1 MAEPDLSLQPIP
13 QGATRLITARGDQEA
28 LTARRETDC
37 RTAMSRGL
45 REYLEQLSI
54 RTVDGREVR
63 FKQVLESWGESEEAA
78 EFPSAVVYAGEP
90 ADYEASD
97 FSPATVYLPDGTARA
112 LRKVAELKVQFTVE
126 VWAAAQAD
134 RVALVAM
141 LEDAFDPVDEMT
153 GFVLELPHYHGSRA
167 VFEKLQSSYVDSPEV
182 NRRRWRNAAFLLAG
196 QVSQLRF
203 LGEVPP
209 IDVRLNFEVD
219 GDVDAR

>member
-1 MAEPDLSLQPIP
+1 
-13 QGATRLITARGDQEA
+13 
-28 LTARRETDC
+28 
-37 RTAMSRGL
+37 
-45 REYLEQLSI
+45 
-54 RTVDGREVR
+54 
-63 FKQVLESWGESEEAA
+63 
-78 EFPSAVVYAGEP
+78 
-90 ADYEASD
+90 
-97 FSPATVYLPDGTARA
+97 
-112 LRKVAELKVQFTVE
+112 
-126 VWAAAQAD
+126 
-134 RVALVAM
+134 
-141 LEDAFDPVDEMT
+141 MT